1 MDMFRKGNVDKIK
14 EKKEYIIS
22 KSNKKAGFLT
32 TMGLG
37 DYITY
42 RYNKSNSRVE
52 FLIEKNELTEVALRK
67 YFECCEFGLE
77 CLLDYAKLIE
87 AERVV
92 REKIAEVKARESEEN
107 E

>member
-1 MDMFRKGNVDKIK
+1 MFRKEKDKK
-14 EKKEYIIS
+14 KKEYIIS

-77 CLLDYAKLIE
+77 CLLDYSKLID

-92 REKIAEVKARESEEN
+92 REKIAEAKARESEEY

>member
-1 MDMFRKGNVDKIK
+1 MDMFRKENMDK
-14 EKKEYIIS
+14 KKEYIIS

-77 CLLDYAKLIE
+77 CLLDYSKLIE

-92 REKIAEVKARESEEN
+92 REKIAEAKESEDYE
-107 E
+107 

>member
-1 MDMFRKGNVDKIK
+1 MFRKGKDK

-37 DYITY
+37 EYITY

-52 FLIEKNELTEVALRK
+52 FLIEKNELTIVALK
-67 YFECCEFGLE
+67 QYFDCCEFGLE

-92 REKIAEVKARESEEN
+92 REKIAEVKARVDEEY

>member
-1 MDMFRKGNVDKIK
+1 MFRKEKDKK
-14 EKKEYIIS
+14 KKEYIIS

-67 YFECCEFGLE
+67 YFE
-77 CLLDYAKLIE
+77 
-87 AERVV
+87 
-92 REKIAEVKARESEEN
+92 
-107 E
+107 

>member
-1 MDMFRKGNVDKIK
+1 MFRKGKDK

-22 KSNKKAGFLT
+22 KSNKKAGFLI

-37 DYITY
+37 EYIIY

-77 CLLDYAKLIE
+77 CLLDYSKLIE

-92 REKIAEVKARESEEN
+92 REKIAEAKESEDYE
-107 E
+107 

>member
-1 MDMFRKGNVDKIK
+1 MFRKGNVDK

-52 FLIEKNELTEVALRK
+52 FLIEKNELTIVALK
-67 YFECCEFGLE
+67 QYFDCCEFGLE

-92 REKIAEVKARESEEN
+92 REKIAEVKAKESEEY